1 MKAVQSTD
9 DEEDIMID
17 DEPTPTPSGNCTGI
31 TSKKCQYI
39 IINNNDII
47 IIFWSVKNQS
57 LLLCFSVYQGQKQR
71 SEAKKR

>member
-47 IIFWSVKNQS
+47 IIF
-57 LLLCFSVYQGQKQR
+57 
-71 SEAKKR
+71 